1 MKVPTP
7 DFDLLRIFEALR
19 PKDYR
24 VTIIA
29 PDGSTTDSPKFA
41 TQAKA
46 QRWAVANSTPERD
59 VILTRYANSAERN

>member
-24 VTIIA
+24 VIIIA
-29 PDGSTTDSPKFA
+29 PDGSPTDRIAWYVFCPVWSSRGSPID
-41 TQAKA
+41 TAKH
-46 QRWAVANSTPERD
+46 D
-59 VILTRYANSAERN
+59 